1 MKEVKIKVRGAG
13 ELEFRDSVCYNIMG
27 RIREMKP
34 SEVVL
39 FPADYNE
46 AVRTAGSLIR
56 SQLNARI
63 KVNKVEIG
71 EVSYM
76 RVEREQTSCLS
87 FECDLSPT
95 VPRPDTK
102 PFDLV
107 ISLMGA
113 DAHLATIKM
122 GKTMVADDG
131 GWFANVTITKGSA
144 ISDAFWEQNGE
155 KIKDYISQKL

>member
-1 MKEVKIKVRGAG
+1 MKEVQIKVSGAG
-13 ELEFRDSVCYNIMG
+13 ESEFHDTVCYNIIG

-39 FPADYNE
+39 FPEDYNE
-46 AVRTAGSLIR
+46 AVRTASSLIR

-63 KVNKVEIG
+63 KVNKIEIDG
-71 EVSYM
+71 VSYM

-95 VPRPDTK
+95 RQRPDTK

-107 ISLMGA
+107 VSMMGA

-122 GKTMVADDG
+122 GNTKVAEDG
-131 GWFANVTITKGSA
+131 RWYAEVMITKGSA

-155 KIKDYISQKL
+155 KIKDYISSRL

>member
-1 MKEVKIKVRGAG
+1 MKEVQIKVRGAG

-39 FPADYNE
+39 FPEDYNE
-46 AVRTAGSLIR
+46 AVRAASSLIR
-56 SQLNARI
+56 SRLNARI
-63 KVNKVEIG
+63 TVNKVEIDG
-71 EVSYM
+71 VSYM

-95 VPRPDTK
+95 RQRPDTK

-107 ISLMGA
+107 ITLMGA
-113 DAHLATIKM
+113 DANLATIKM
-122 GKTMVADDG
+122 GKTIVTDDG
-131 GWFANVTITKGSA
+131 RWFANVTITKGSA
-144 ISDAFWEQNGE
+144 LSDAFWEQNGE
-155 KIKDYISQKL
+155 KIKDYISSRL